1 MNLEVD
7 SLDIGASFFDKF
19 HAVAARTKRL
29 KCKHEI
35 TGPDSVYFW
44 RIEKMI
50 SAF

>member
-19 HAVAARTKRL
+19 HVVAARTKRL

-50 SAF
+50 SAS